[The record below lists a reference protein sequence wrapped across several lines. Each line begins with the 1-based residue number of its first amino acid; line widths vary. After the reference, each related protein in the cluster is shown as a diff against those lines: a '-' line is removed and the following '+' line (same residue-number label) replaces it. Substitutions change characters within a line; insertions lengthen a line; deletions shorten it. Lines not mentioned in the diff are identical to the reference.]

1 MFELMVTG
9 RFAAAHS
16 LRNFNGRCEAL
27 HGHNWRVEVVVRG
40 SQLDKADLLMDFG
53 QLKQLMNQALDRL
66 DHGHL
71 NEIAPFDQQNPS
83 SELIA
88 KYLWER
94 IAPGL
99 PAHVTMARVSAW
111 ESDDSRA
118 TYLGPRA
125 AAGINGSV
133 GVDS

>member
-1 MFELMVTG
+1 MFELMVIG

-16 LRNFNGRCEAL
+16 LRNFKGRCEAL

-40 SQLDKADLLMDFG
+40 SQLDQADLLMDFG

-88 KYLWER
+88 KHLWEQV
-94 IAPGL
+94 APGL
-99 PAHVTMARVSAW
+99 PAHVSMARVSAW

-118 TYLGPRA
+118 TYLGPGA
-125 AAGINGSV
+125 PGGA
-133 GVDS
+133 

>member
-40 SQLDKADLLMDFG
+40 DTLDKADLIMDFG
-53 QLKQLMNQALDRL
+53 ELKAAMNQVLDRL
-66 DHGHL
+66 DHGYL
-71 NEIAPFDQQNPS
+71 NEIKPFDEQNPS

-88 KYLWER
+88 KYLYEQ
-94 IAPGL
+94 IAQML
-99 PAHVTMARVSAW
+99 PAGVQMARVSAW

-118 TYLGPRA
+118 TYMK
-125 AAGINGSV
+125 
-133 GVDS
+133 